1 MTQPRAFSK
10 VRSLACL
17 ALLLLFVSGSG
28 AQQGTSGSIEGTIT
42 DQQGGAIANA
52 KLTAVNAATGLTLQ
66 ASSDD
71 NGLFHFLAV
80 PVGTYLVTVEHSGFA
95 KYSADVT
102 VDVAARIN
110 LPVQMAVGSQ
120 AEAVTV
126 SAAPPVLETTRSSV
140 QSVVNDLAVADLPTL
155 GRNFI
160 NFTLLTPGV
169 TTDVRTGDI
178 SFAGQRGTLNSLIV
192 DGSDN
197 NNTFFA
203 QTLGRTG
210 SGRGP
215 YQFSQDSVQEFQ
227 VNSNSYSAEYG
238 NAAGAVINVV
248 TKSGTNDFHGTAF
261 EFFRD
266 RSMNAF
272 DPIAKALNRPKQPY
286 HFNQFGGDIG
296 GPIKK
301 DRLFFFFD
309 YDGQRNTLQNLVF
322 VPPAC
327 TGALDANQ
335 AAACNYLLALAAS
348 WLQTFNQDV
357 YLGKADWHISSKEL
371 LSVRVNSQRFNG
383 ANLEFSGPT
392 VSNEHTGASNV
403 ITDTI
408 SGQLTSTLSQRFVN
422 EFRGAYVRDNEPGQ
436 ANSIN
441 PEAFVR
447 QGGNTQLT
455 IGRNSFSPRFTNIK
469 RGQFADI
476 LAWVSGRHTIKFG
489 GSVMLDRIAN
499 FFPGNLSGTY
509 TFNSLEGFGCSLN
522 AGGSSCFTG
531 PDAADTFTQA
541 FAGTGT
547 SGPTTNPKLNEFS
560 AFVQDEWRVTSNFT
574 LNPGLRYDRE
584 GLAQPDVLN
593 PTAQA
598 AGILTNR
605 INGDNDNFGPRL
617 GFAWNPTQFNHRA
630 VVRGGF
636 GVYFGR
642 TPSILVGTAHSNNGL
657 QIKTLT
663 FVGAAIPANYPNTV
677 CGSPS
682 ANPSCAAPAPGPG
695 IPTPPPP
702 TIFVFN
708 PNYVQPYT
716 EQGNLGLEWQ
726 VSKDSSVTVSYL
738 GVRGVHL
745 QRTRDINLA
754 GEIPTTIRIAGSTT
768 PLTFERFPS
777 PVGGA
782 CPAGLFIIP
791 SSTTCR
797 PNGNFQRIEE
807 VESNGNSLYHGL
819 ILQFNKR
826 FAKNYQLLASY
837 TYGKVIDD
845 RPDGTSVVPFNSTD
859 DPKMVEDPLNVRADR
874 GPGVT
879 DQRHRFV
886 LSGVWTLNYA
896 QRSRA
901 AERLILGGWELS
913 GILTAQSGQPY
924 SALVSSD
931 LNNDSNRFT
940 DRVPGV
946 GRDTLYLPRTVS
958 LDPRVTKNIQLRERL
973 KLQLIGEAFNIFN
986 HTNINGVNATQF
998 ILSSSAAACGIA
1010 GTPCL
1015 LPNTSGTSA
1024 FQFPTSDVTPR
1035 IVQLAAKFL
1044 F

>member
-52 KLTAVNAATGLTLQ
+52 KLTAVNAATGLTRQ

-140 QSVVNDLAVADLPTL
+140 QSGVIDLAVADLPTL

-169 TTDVRTGDI
+169 TTDVRNGDI
-178 SFAGQRGTLNSLIV
+178 SCVGQRG
-192 DGSDN
+192 
-197 NNTFFA
+197 
-203 QTLGRTG
+203 
-210 SGRGP
+210 
-215 YQFSQDSVQEFQ
+215 
-227 VNSNSYSAEYG
+227 
-238 NAAGAVINVV
+238 
-248 TKSGTNDFHGTAF
+248 
-261 EFFRD
+261 
-266 RSMNAF
+266 
-272 DPIAKALNRPKQPY
+272 
-286 HFNQFGGDIG
+286 
-296 GPIKK
+296 
-301 DRLFFFFD
+301 
-309 YDGQRNTLQNLVF
+309 TLQNLVF

-547 SGPTTNPKLNEFS
+547 SGLTTN
-560 AFVQDEWRVTSNFT
+560 
-574 LNPGLRYDRE
+574 
-584 GLAQPDVLN
+584 
-593 PTAQA
+593 
-598 AGILTNR
+598 
-605 INGDNDNFGPRL
+605 
-617 GFAWNPTQFNHRA
+617 
-630 VVRGGF
+630 
-636 GVYFGR
+636 
-642 TPSILVGTAHSNNGL
+642 
-657 QIKTLT
+657 
-663 FVGAAIPANYPNTV
+663 
-677 CGSPS
+677 
-682 ANPSCAAPAPGPG
+682 
-695 IPTPPPP
+695 
-702 TIFVFN
+702 
-708 PNYVQPYT
+708 
-716 EQGNLGLEWQ
+716 
-726 VSKDSSVTVSYL
+726 
-738 GVRGVHL
+738 
-745 QRTRDINLA
+745 
-754 GEIPTTIRIAGSTT
+754 
-768 PLTFERFPS
+768 
-777 PVGGA
+777 
-782 CPAGLFIIP
+782 
-791 SSTTCR
+791 
-797 PNGNFQRIEE
+797 
-807 VESNGNSLYHGL
+807 
-819 ILQFNKR
+819 
-826 FAKNYQLLASY
+826 
-837 TYGKVIDD
+837 
-845 RPDGTSVVPFNSTD
+845 
-859 DPKMVEDPLNVRADR
+859 
-874 GPGVT
+874 
-879 DQRHRFV
+879 
-886 LSGVWTLNYA
+886 
-896 QRSRA
+896 
-901 AERLILGGWELS
+901 
-913 GILTAQSGQPY
+913 
-924 SALVSSD
+924 
-931 LNNDSNRFT
+931 
-940 DRVPGV
+940 
-946 GRDTLYLPRTVS
+946 
-958 LDPRVTKNIQLRERL
+958 
-973 KLQLIGEAFNIFN
+973 
-986 HTNINGVNATQF
+986 
-998 ILSSSAAACGIA
+998 
-1010 GTPCL
+1010 
-1015 LPNTSGTSA
+1015 
-1024 FQFPTSDVTPR
+1024 
-1035 IVQLAAKFL
+1035 
-1044 F
+1044 

>member
-52 KLTAVNAATGLTLQ
+52 KLTAVNAATGLTRQ

-126 SAAPPVLETTRSSV
+126 SAAPPVLETTRSSA

-261 EFFRD
+261 EFYRD

-422 EFRGAYVRDNEPGQ
+422 EFRAAYVRDNEPGQ